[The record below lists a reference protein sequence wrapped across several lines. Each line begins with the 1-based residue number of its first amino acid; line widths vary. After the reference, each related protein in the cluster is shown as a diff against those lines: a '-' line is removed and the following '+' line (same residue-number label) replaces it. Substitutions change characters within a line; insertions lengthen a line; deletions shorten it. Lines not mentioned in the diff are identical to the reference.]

1 MQTTK
6 RQLTITNEDYE
17 TLNKYIKGQK
27 SIQSFDRNNV
37 TLLREELKKAT
48 LVKKNEL
55 PEDVVRL
62 NSRVKIR
69 EGKKAKLI
77 ELILVLPE
85 RANIKERKVSI
96 FAPLGT
102 ALIGFRRGER
112 IKWNVPAGN
121 KTFTIMEVHNNNE

>member
-6 RQLTITNEDYE
+6 HQLTITNEDYE
-17 TLNKYIKGQK
+17 TINKYITGKK
-27 SIQSFDRNNV
+27 SIKAFYRINV
-37 TLLREELKKAT
+37 TLLREDLKKAT

-69 EGKKAKLI
+69 EGKKDKLI

-85 RANIKERKVSI
+85 KANIKERKVSI

-121 KTFTIMEVHNNNE
+121 KTFTIMEVHNNSE

>member
-6 RQLTITNEDYE
+6 SQLTITNEDYE
-17 TLNKYIKGQK
+17 TLSKYIKGQK
-27 SIQSFDRNNV
+27 SIKSFDRDNA

-48 LVKKNEL
+48 LVKRNEL
-55 PEDVVRL
+55 PQDVVRL
-62 NSRVKIR
+62 NSRVKIK
-69 EGKKAKLI
+69 EGKKDKLI

-85 RANIKERKVSI
+85 KANIKERKVSI

-112 IKWNVPAGN
+112 ITWNVPAGN
-121 KTFTIMEVHNNNE
+121 KIFTIMEVHNNND

>member
-6 RQLTITNEDYE
+6 HQLTITNEDYE

-27 SIQSFDRNNV
+27 SIKSFDRNNV

-69 EGKKAKLI
+69 EGKKDKLI

-85 RANIKERKVSI
+85 KANIKERKVSI

-121 KTFTIMEVHNNNE
+121 KTFTIMEVHNNSE